1 MNIVVLFESMTGTT
15 ERVAQLVGAAAR
27 AAGAEVSVR
36 DVSEPDLHELAAADA
51 VVIGTW
57 TDGLI
62 LFGMRPGG
70 SGNIRALPVIQNK
83 RVGIF
88 CTYAV
93 NPGRTLDK
101 LEAIVQGRGGEVVA
115 RAAFHRKDLGAGL
128 AEFVADI
135 VVSVDA

>member
-1 MNIVVLFESMTGTT
+1 MKIVVLYESMTGNTKRAA
-15 ERVAQLVGAAAR
+15 EMIGGAAR

-36 DVSEPDLHELAAADA
+36 PVSAPDLHELAEADA
-51 VVIGTW
+51 LLVGTW
-57 TDGLI
+57 TDGMI

-70 SGNIRALPVIQNK
+70 ARRLRAMPLIQGK

-101 LEAIVQGRGGEVVA
+101 LAAIVTARGGEVVA
-115 RAAFHRKDLGAGL
+115 RQALHRGNLETGVSEL
-128 AEFVADI
+128 VAD
-135 VVSVDA
+135 VVISVSA